1 MEEAPGA
8 TRRTGQGKA
17 PPKEHGQ
24 AGPIHPGSGESLGSS
39 GWVPVADNWDNT
51 ADSCDWHNSLWAR
64 RALQFMYGYN
74 WRSVCQ
80 NPKIRVL

>member
-39 GWVPVADNWDNT
+39 G
-51 ADSCDWHNSLWAR
+51 
-64 RALQFMYGYN
+64 
-74 WRSVCQ
+74 
-80 NPKIRVL
+80 